1 MSGYEDEFAIMEDI
15 NTLGVPFDYKSVM
28 MFGPN
33 TFSKAS
39 WLKTIES
46 KTRTAIDT
54 SMDGASWWDYIQ
66 IRLMYQCT
74 AGGTSGATSRT
85 FAQYRNQKC
94 NWNCQCWKK
103 TSGCNGG
110 GDGWCKG
117 DLVCRQNVCV
127 DP

>member
-33 TFSKAS
+33 TFAKAS

-46 KTRTAIDT
+46 KTSKAIDT
-54 SMDGASWWDYIQ
+54 SMNRASWWDFIQ

-74 AGGTSGATSRT
+74 NVSGAISRT
-85 FAQYRNQKC
+85 FAQYKNQKC
-94 NWNCQCWKK
+94 NTNCKCWKN

-110 GDGWCKG
+110 GDNWCKG
-117 DLVCRQNVCV
+117 NLVCRQNVCV
-127 DP
+127 NP